1 MSLVGKE
8 QRDHWVALQGRWSNE
23 ELSEHE
29 MATAENEI
37 IAVAFPALIEHIGY
51 LEDIRKPY
59 RYDEARK
66 LLKQILDDF
75 RILSGDKVG
84 PGGASWQDVAG
95 TVMTNLHVLS
105 KRVQAARE
113 GRVVDGPVV
122 FPSPD
127 DLGEES

>member
-1 MSLVGKE
+1 MGDNMSLVSKE
-8 QRDHWVALQGRWSNE
+8 QRDRWVELQERWRNE

-29 MATAENEI
+29 MATAENEL
-37 IAVAFPALIEHIGY
+37 IAVAFPVLIEHIGY
-51 LEDIRKPY
+51 LEDVRKPY

-66 LLKQILDDF
+66 MLKQIIDDF
-75 RILSGDKVG
+75 CVLSGDKVG
-84 PGGASWQDVAG
+84 PSCSSWQDVAG

-122 FPSPD
+122 FPSPN
-127 DLGEES
+127 DL